1 MSYQIRSRAPGLRHV
16 HRHPRMPVRVS
27 ATTLIALLALSLF
40 SFIGQAQA
48 ATQDVVELAAEAP
61 AEGEPLPGPEPTLD
75 PEANEFAPEPYEPP
89 WTFALGII
97 LSVVAVLAIVA
108 TGLGWM
114 RLRRAE
120 EHEGS
125 GGTAG
130 R

>member
-1 MSYQIRSRAPGLRHV
+1 MSYLIRPRAPVRP
-16 HRHPRMPVRVS
+16 HPWMSVRVS
-27 ATTLIALLALSLF
+27 ATTLIALLALGLF
-40 SFIGQAQA
+40 SFVGQAQA
-48 ATQDVVELAAEAP
+48 APQDVVELAAEAP

-75 PEANEFAPEPYEPP
+75 HEANEFAPEPYEPP
-89 WTFALGII
+89 WTFGLGVI
-97 LSVVAVLAIVA
+97 LTVVAVLAIVA

-120 EHEGS
+120 EHDGS